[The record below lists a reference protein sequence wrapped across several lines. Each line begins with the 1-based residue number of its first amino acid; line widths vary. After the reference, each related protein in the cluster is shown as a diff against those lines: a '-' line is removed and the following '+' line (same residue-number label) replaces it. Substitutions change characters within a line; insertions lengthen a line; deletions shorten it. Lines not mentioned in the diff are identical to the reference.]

1 MKNVFDAIAK
11 KEEKKDCQCEEN
23 IELSPEEFDLDK
35 GEVLINLMEAAED
48 RISIVIN
55 KNNKISDRIVR
66 ETHLDEE
73 YAVGSQTDEILENI
87 VLDKNLTICVNKF
100 SRKDITDLSKEFRL
114 FKFEIE

>member
-1 MKNVFDAIAK
+1 
-11 KEEKKDCQCEEN
+11 
-23 IELSPEEFDLDK
+23 
-35 GEVLINLMEAAED
+35 MEAAVD
-48 RISIVIN
+48 RISIVIK

-100 SRKDITDLSKEFRL
+100 SGKDITDLSKEFRL

>member
-1 MKNVFDAIAK
+1 
-11 KEEKKDCQCEEN
+11 
-23 IELSPEEFDLDK
+23 
-35 GEVLINLMEAAED
+35 MEAAED

-100 SRKDITDLSKEFRL
+100 SGKDITDLSKEFRL

>member
-1 MKNVFDAIAK
+1 MKNVFDAMAK
-11 KEEKKDCQCEEN
+11 KEKKKDCQCEEN
-23 IELSPEEFDLDK
+23 IELSAEEFDLDK

-66 ETHLDEE
+66 ETHLD
-73 YAVGSQTDEILENI
+73 AVGSQTDEILENI